1 MWLYKIRTVIS
12 FDCAFSWNNIT
23 AVWLTLGNRLPR
35 LFGWTVKS
43 AECGTKINT
52 ICVFTL
58 QNIMAYYFFFN
69 ASERRRDFCFQ
80 EHLPGVNCQLRW
92 NSQEVWSNVTCLEL
106 NPTPQWKTFPQQ
118 NHCKVLPAF
127 TRNRTTISIHER
139 PTSITNACGF
149 HWNVCTLCRTEF
161 NETYR
166 LKYSVISFSVVDSG
180 KFPTRRYLVSRT
192 ISLLYYIPSN
202 MNLKHADIF
211 VWNSTLHYT
220 LRLRCS
226 PDKKFMQTAWRH
238 YHVTCI

>member
-1 MWLYKIRTVIS
+1 MKQYYSSVINFRKQTPQAVRLNSKISWMWNKDQHDLRFYT
-12 FDCAFSWNNIT
+12 
-23 AVWLTLGNRLPR
+23 
-35 LFGWTVKS
+35 
-43 AECGTKINT
+43 TKYHG
-52 ICVFTL
+52 L
-58 QNIMAYYFFFN
+58 LFFFN